1 MGPFLRVLDP
11 LAFPSYF
18 ERSQDGTL
26 ISFPRHSGI
35 RLPCGF
41 ILLLANVLVLVV
53 VPGAPV
59 KRAVINR
66 LGPLIVTNMAPL
78 FLLAMRHSPLADLL
92 LMSQPEL
99 LWAHAMLGAVVIME
113 VVILCFL
120 ELSDVV
126 SPHGKSHLR
135 RLNELC

>member
-1 MGPFLRVLDP
+1 MGPLLRVLDP

-26 ISFPRHSGI
+26 VSFPRYSGI

-53 VPGAPV
+53 PGAPV
-59 KRAVINR
+59 KRAVMDR

-78 FLLAMRHSPLADLL
+78 FLLAMRHSPLASLL

-99 LWAHAMLGAVVIME
+99 LWAHVMLGAVVIME
-113 VVILCFL
+113 AVILCVL
-120 ELSDVV
+120 EVSDVA
-126 SPHGKSHLR
+126 SPQG
-135 RLNELC
+135 E